1 MKFLTSLRNSK
12 RQNSKQANGTTKDM
26 TSGNPMSLILG
37 FTIPTLIGL
46 LFQQFYSLVD
56 TIIVGKC
63 IGVNALAAVGS
74 TGSINFM
81 ILGFCMGICSGFAIP
96 IAQRFGAGD
105 YESLRKFL
113 ANSIYLSILFS
124 VVITIIVAIFC
135 RSILILMDT
144 PADILEDAYKYIYI
158 IFLGIPVTFLYNLT
172 SGVLRSL
179 GDSKTPVY
187 FLLLASV
194 INICLDL
201 WFIAS
206 IGMGVKGAAYATV
219 ISQFIAGS
227 GCLIYMIFKYPILHI
242 SRYEAVFD
250 KHYVSLLC
258 NMGVPMGLQYS
269 ITAIG
274 SVILQHATN
283 SLGSS
288 AVASVTAASKLNLFI
303 VCPFDAMGATMAT
316 YGGQNIG
323 AKKLLRI
330 KQGLKDCIILG
341 AGYSVIS
348 LIIIALL
355 GKKLLL
361 LFLDAKETVIL
372 NNAYH
377 FLFITALFYFL
388 LALVNIVRFLIQGMG
403 FPRFAILAGVCE
415 MIARTLVSLV
425 LVPNFGFNGVCFAH
439 PAAWIMADAFLIP
452 AFFYVYKKME
462 QVFN

>member
-12 RQNSKQANGTTKDM
+12 KQNSKQANGTTKDM

-201 WFIAS
+201 WFITN
-206 IGMGVKGAAYATV
+206 IGMGVEGAAYATV

-227 GCLIYMIFKYPILHI
+227 GCLIYMIFKFPILRI

-258 NMGVPMGLQYS
+258 NMGVPM
-269 ITAIG
+269 
-274 SVILQHATN
+274 
-283 SLGSS
+283 
-288 AVASVTAASKLNLFI
+288 AS
-303 VCPFDAMGATMAT
+303 
-316 YGGQNIG
+316 
-323 AKKLLRI
+323 R
-330 KQGLKDCIILG
+330 
-341 AGYSVIS
+341 
-348 LIIIALL
+348 
-355 GKKLLL
+355 
-361 LFLDAKETVIL
+361 
-372 NNAYH
+372 
-377 FLFITALFYFL
+377 
-388 LALVNIVRFLIQGMG
+388 
-403 FPRFAILAGVCE
+403 
-415 MIARTLVSLV
+415 
-425 LVPNFGFNGVCFAH
+425 
-439 PAAWIMADAFLIP
+439 
-452 AFFYVYKKME
+452 
-462 QVFN
+462 